1 MAKRSQK
8 KRKSAAKAKAS
19 RRRGLIVGGA
29 VLVAV
34 VCVGAFL
41 MYNQR
46 QSVALQPQGALD
58 NHYTKGTA
66 GAPVVIKEFSD
77 YA

>member
-1 MAKRSQK
+1 MA
-8 KRKSAAKAKAS
+8 RKSRRNPKKAAKAP
-19 RRRGLIVGGA
+19 RQRGLIVGGA
-29 VLVAV
+29 VLLAV

-46 QSVALQPQGALD
+46 QSVALQLQGAVD

-66 GAPVVIKEFSD
+66 GASVVIKEFSD

>member
-1 MAKRSQK
+1 MAKKSRQR
-8 KRKSAAKAKAS
+8 KRKSAAQAS
-19 RRRGLIVGGA
+19 RRRGLLLGGA
-29 VLVAV
+29 VLGVV

-41 MYNQR
+41 MYNRR
-46 QSVALQPQGALD
+46 QSVAVQLQGTVD

-66 GAPVVIKEFSD
+66 GASVVIKEFSD